1 MRVTGDPGTLPA
13 TKKSKSLVVPG
24 SHRGCD
30 VKRCAWAIE
39 TGLRLIAHCA
49 TIVGMKNP
57 DRRFSTRLD
66 RRRAQY
72 ERSDGPLHQ
81 QPVVQ
86 RRRTVTVPP
95 HAGPH
100 VRLVFAEMAR
110 QHRTYDSIETA
121 SGITRPS
128 IKAWRHRNA
137 PNLASIEAVLNAL
150 GLEFHAIP
158 VTEVLP
164 PEVASIL
171 AACSAKMKTSMPETF
186 AALVN
191 IAARQML
198 EREGAAAIIAEHDR
212 EREAYRLAK
221 SAKTRHAANDNT
233 PRKRTRKSTASAD

>member
-1 MRVTGDPGTLPA
+1 MDTG
-13 TKKSKSLVVPG
+13 
-24 SHRGCD
+24 
-30 VKRCAWAIE
+30 

-57 DRRFSTRLD
+57 DRRFATRLD

-100 VRLVFAEMAR
+100 VRLVFAEIAR
-110 QHRTYDSIETA
+110 QFRTLDSIETA
-121 SGITRPS
+121 SGIQRPA
-128 IKAWRHRNA
+128 IKAWRHRNS
-137 PNLASIEAVLNAL
+137 PGLSSIEAVLNAL
-150 GLEFHAIP
+150 GWDFTPVPAIH
-158 VTEVLP
+158 VLP
-164 PEVASIL
+164 PEFAADL
-171 AACSAKMKTSMPETF
+171 AASAAKMKASMPETF

-198 EREGAAAIIAEHDR
+198 EREGSAAIIAEHDR

-221 SAKTRHAANDNT
+221 CAKTRHAANDNT
-233 PRKRTRKSTASAD
+233 PRKRTGKAT